1 MLERDRMRLP
11 FVVFLLL
18 LAGCSVPK
26 GDQGPIGPT
35 GKTGQDGL
43 TDHQF
48 RISFPSASA
57 ATSLHSTW
65 LTTSIN
71 LSIRLRSAKQEV
83 VVQMYSAVLLLYRK

>member
-57 ATSLHSTW
+57 ATSDTVGSVLPA
-65 LTTSIN
+65 TSFVIAFN
-71 LSIRLRSAKQEV
+71 MANYV
-83 VVQMYSAVLLLYRK
+83 N